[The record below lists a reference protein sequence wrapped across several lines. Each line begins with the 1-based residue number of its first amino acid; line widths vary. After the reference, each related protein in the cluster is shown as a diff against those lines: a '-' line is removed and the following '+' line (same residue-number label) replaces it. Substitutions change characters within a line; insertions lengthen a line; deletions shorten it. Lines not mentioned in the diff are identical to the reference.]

1 MQKVLVLAAALLG
14 TAGPGFA
21 QAPAS
26 ASLPSSA
33 DQQAERRAR
42 YLANEL
48 GLTADQQTRLTPILR
63 AQRQQLTALRD
74 QAQAGGRRPG
84 MGQELKASQASY
96 TGQIRAVLTPEQFA
110 RFDQLRDEQRD
121 NLRERRATGQ
131 GKQTRE

>member
-1 MQKVLVLAAALLG
+1 
-14 TAGPGFA
+14 
-21 QAPAS
+21 
-26 ASLPSSA
+26 
-33 DQQAERRAR
+33 
-42 YLANEL
+42 
-48 GLTADQQTRLTPILR
+48 
-63 AQRQQLTALRD
+63 
-74 QAQAGGRRPG
+74 